1 MIKNEAF
8 HVYENCLMSH
18 VIISYCIQI
27 ANHSESDVE
36 DEDLPNAEDAEI

>member
-8 HVYENCLMSH
+8 DMYEKCLMSH
-18 VIISYCIQI
+18 VILSSCIQI